1 MERAARLER
10 ERDADARQAVSS
22 ERLRIAQEL
31 HDVVAHAM
39 SVIAVQSGMG
49 AHVIDTQPDEAKK
62 ALQAIE
68 TTSRSALD
76 ELRRMLGVLREEGDQ
91 GGALAPAPR
100 ADDVHN
106 LIETIRAAG
115 VPVELHWD
123 GLTADVMPPDSV
135 LLNRYRILQEAL
147 TNVLKHAG
155 AASVTV
161 TIVERVGETTIE
173 VVDDGRG
180 LAAAAK
186 APGSPPG
193 HGLVGMRERVA
204 LFGGTL
210 EAAARVGGGF
220 RVFARLRWSDTA
232 DHRSRLDDGAPM
244 TITVVVADDQ
254 ALVRGG
260 FSVLLNSAPDI
271 DVVGEAGDGAEA
283 VEVVLRERPDVVL
296 MDIRMPVIDG
306 IEATRRIIADERT
319 AATKILIV
327 TTFDLDEYVY
337 DGLRA
342 GASGFL
348 LKDTRPDV
356 LLDAVRV
363 VADGDALLAPQ
374 ITRRLIE
381 EFTTRP
387 APSAPAASLDILTE
401 REREVL
407 VLVARGHSN
416 AEIAE
421 ILYMSPATSK
431 THVSRL
437 LMKLESRDRA
447 QLVMRAYET
456 GLVTPGVA

>member
-1 MERAARLER
+1 MIWIIGESFAHVASAWPLPRERAAQLER
-10 ERDADARQAVSS
+10 ERDADARQAISS

-76 ELRRMLGVLREEGDQ
+76 ELRRMLGVLREEGDS

-100 ADDVHN
+100 ADDVHT
-106 LIETIRAAG
+106 LIDTVRAAG
-115 VPVELHWD
+115 VPVELNWD
-123 GLTADVMPPDSV
+123 GMTADVMPPDSV

-155 AASVTV
+155 TASVVV

-173 VVDDGRG
+173 VVDNGRG
-180 LAAAAK
+180 LAVPPK
-186 APGSPPG
+186 PPGSPPVTASSG
-193 HGLVGMRERVA
+193 CANVSPCSAGRWRPA
-204 LFGGTL
+204 LAS
-210 EAAARVGGGF
+210 AAASGSSPGCGGATPAIAG
-220 RVFARLRWSDTA
+220 AN
-232 DHRSRLDDGAPM
+232 DGGPPM
-244 TITVVVADDQ
+244 TIKVVVADDQ
-254 ALVRGG
+254 TLVRGG

-271 DVVGEAGDGAEA
+271 EVVGEAGDGGEA
-283 VEVVLRERPDVVL
+283 VEVVVRERPDVVL

-319 AATKILIV
+319 PATRILIV

-356 LLDAVRV
+356 LLDACGSSPPVRRCW
-363 VADGDALLAPQ
+363 L
-374 ITRRLIE
+374 RR
-381 EFTTRP
+381 
-387 APSAPAASLDILTE
+387 
-401 REREVL
+401 
-407 VLVARGHSN
+407 
-416 AEIAE
+416 
-421 ILYMSPATSK
+421 SP
-431 THVSRL
+431 
-437 LMKLESRDRA
+437 
-447 QLVMRAYET
+447 
-456 GLVTPGVA
+456 GG